1 MFHDTKMQRDVRF
14 VLKFEEAVCVSP
26 ATVSF
31 TEHLKL
37 RISEVLITAELELK
51 IQRNAKSFHEK

>member
-1 MFHDTKMQRDVRF
+1 M
-14 VLKFEEAVCVSP
+14 SP

-31 TEHLKL
+31 TEYLKL

-51 IQRNAKSFHEK
+51 IQRNAKSFHE